1 MDTNKWKSVLLP
13 KEIYEEVVVI
23 SDIEGRTISG
33 QLRVVFES
41 WKNDHLSDRDRR
53 FIKDRLAKY
62 REKNKPEI
70 VEEDTVFSIKR
81 YENN

>member
-13 KEIYEEVVVI
+13 KEIYEEIVVI

-41 WKNDHLSDRDRR
+41 WKNDNLSDRDRR

-62 REKNKPEI
+62 REKNKPEV

>member
-13 KEIYEEVVVI
+13 KEIYEEIVVI

-41 WKNDHLSDRDRR
+41 WKNDNLSDRDRR

-70 VEEDTVFSIKR
+70 VEEDTVFSIKH

>member
-13 KEIYEEVVVI
+13 KEIYEEIVVI

-41 WKNDHLSDRDRR
+41 WKNDNLSDRDRR
-53 FIKDRLAKY
+53 FIKDRLATY
-62 REKNKPEI
+62 REKNKPEV